1 LNKEA
6 LYMAITDS
14 IRSLQDVWVVKLITS
29 FFLAT
34 IYNLHVQLICAFAV
48 LVFLDL
54 GTKWLALSKMHL
66 ENSGK
71 EVSIIKEIKNIPAAR
86 RAGYIKSTVMKNRF
100 IGKMFIYCLLTFCG
114 GVVDLMLIAQGRP
127 PMAVSLVVG
136 YLSVN
141 ELLSIVENLQDAGV
155 EEAKRLK
162 EIIDRKLG

>member
-14 IRSLQDVWVVKLITS
+14 IRSLRDVWVVKLITS
-29 FFLAT
+29 FFLAA

-71 EVSIIKEIKNIPAAR
+71 EANIIKEIKNIPAAR

-100 IGKMFIYCLLTFCG
+100 IGKMFIY
-114 GVVDLMLIAQGRP
+114 
-127 PMAVSLVVG
+127 
-136 YLSVN
+136 
-141 ELLSIVENLQDAGV
+141 
-155 EEAKRLK
+155 
-162 EIIDRKLG
+162 